1 MELQIKRNSFWL
13 AGAIFICIFIA
24 YLPAIKGQFI
34 WLDDLDL
41 THNPLIT
48 APDGLSR
55 IWTPG
60 ETYQYYPLSFTTFW
74 MLHKLW
80 GFNPIGYHLVNIIFH
95 SIVVLLFW
103 YLLQYLKIPGA
114 FWAALIFALHPI
126 EVESV
131 AWIAELKNTQSVIFF
146 LSALISYLRF
156 EDDDGNKWYWLA
168 LILFLLALL
177 SKTSTIMLP
186 VTLLLLRWWRQR
198 SWNWKAVLRVLPFFI
213 LSALSAIVC
222 IYQEQYQAGAIGEE
236 WASGLAE
243 KISLSGRIIWFYLG
257 KLIIPSRLVYFYP
270 RWSIDP
276 NRVISYLPV
285 FGWLTVMV
293 ILWRK
298 RQSWGRA
305 ALMGMGFFTINLF
318 PVLGFFNIY
327 YMRFSS
333 VADRWQYLPGLGV
346 IALVAGGITEGWD
359 RWSRIKGIRT
369 VKYFRAIGIC
379 LAVVVLTVLG
389 RMTWNQSFLFKDKES
404 LLRNTLKVNTRDWMI
419 YSRMA
424 NVLAQK
430 RRSREAI
437 SYYSQALKLNPADV
451 GTLND
456 LGNILL
462 GQGDIKAAI
471 GYYLEAL
478 RVNPDSAPAHNNLGL
493 ARARQGK
500 LDQAI
505 AHYSEALRINPDYT
519 TARNNLEIARFKV
532 ADPEE
537 ALVEFKEGAK
547 PATGFYSEYC
557 HRGIN
562 LSREG
567 KYDLAEDAFHSA
579 LESNPNDYPSR
590 TNLGNLYNIQGKYHE
605 SVREYEISLAIKESF
620 KAHYN
625 LGFLFLNKLQRP
637 EKALAHLKKA
647 LDMTADP
654 LHKTRLQSAISR
666 IGKNGE

>member
-24 YLPAIKGQFI
+24 YLPAIRGQFI

-48 APDGLSR
+48 APDGLGR

-80 GFNPIGYHLVNIIFH
+80 GFNPIGYHVVNILFH

-103 YLLQYLKIPGA
+103 YLLHYLKIPGA
-114 FWAALIFALHPI
+114 LGAALIFALHPI

-146 LSALISYLRF
+146 LAALISYLRF
-156 EDDDGNKWYWLA
+156 EDDNENKWYWLA

-198 SWNWKAVLRVLPFFI
+198 SWNWKAVLRVLPFFM

-222 IYQEQYQAGAIGEE
+222 IYQEKYQAGATGEE

-257 KLIIPSRLVYFYP
+257 KLIVPSRLVYFYP

-276 NRVISYLPV
+276 NLPISYLPI

-298 RQSWGRA
+298 RQSWGRT

-318 PVLGFFNIY
+318 PVLGFLNIY
-327 YMRFSS
+327 YMRFSY

-346 IALVAGGITEGWD
+346 IALVAGGITEGWG

-369 VKYFRAIGIC
+369 VKYSRAIGIC

-389 RMTWNQSFLFKDKES
+389 RMTWNQSRLFKDKES

-419 YSRMA
+419 YARMA
-424 NVLAQK
+424 NVLSQK
-430 RRSREAI
+430 RRSQEAI

-456 LGNILL
+456 LGNALL
-462 GQGDIKAAI
+462 GQGNIKGAI
-471 GYYLEAL
+471 TYYLEAL
-478 RVNPDSAPAHNNLGL
+478 RVNPDSAPAHNNMGV

-537 ALVEFKEGAK
+537 ALVKYKEGTK
-547 PATGFYSEYC
+547 PETGFYSEYGN
-557 HRGIN
+557 RGIN

-567 KYDLAEDAFHSA
+567 KYNLAEAAFHSA
-579 LESNPNDYPSR
+579 LELNPNDYPSR
-590 TNLGNLYNIQGKYHE
+590 TNLGNLYNIQGRYPE
-605 SVREYEISLAIKESF
+605 AVREYEISLAIKESF

-625 LGFLFLNKLQRP
+625 FGFLLFNKLQKP
-637 EKALAHLKKA
+637 GKALSHLKKA

-654 LHKTRLQSAISR
+654 LHKTRLQSAISQIR
-666 IGKNGE
+666 KNVE